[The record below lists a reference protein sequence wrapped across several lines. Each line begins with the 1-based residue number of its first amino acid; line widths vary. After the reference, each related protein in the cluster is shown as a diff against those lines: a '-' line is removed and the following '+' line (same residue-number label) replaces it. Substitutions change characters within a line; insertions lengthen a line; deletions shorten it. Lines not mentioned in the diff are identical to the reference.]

1 MNNFDDILNN
11 TPTEGQ
17 QNGRLSKDEY
27 AAMKKTER
35 GNLFALSDKTAME
48 VAGGGSKFQQ
58 FLDVQSTF
66 SRYSAVNTLLILA
79 QKPQAS
85 RLGDF
90 EYWKDKGG
98 FVKPGQ
104 TAISIL
110 EPHEYT
116 KEDGS
121 LGTGYNIKKVFDIS
135 QVDTRKVKTTP
146 PPSYTE
152 RQLLAA
158 LISKAPM
165 KISGVDKLP
174 DGAGAR
180 TDPKTGE
187 LFVLKGMEFHDTFR
201 SVAYELACAETKDCS
216 NFDPQFTAYCAS
228 YILCK
233 KYGVNTKDFD
243 LGGAPAM
250 FTDMKPQAIKAELS
264 KIRDA
269 ADNIAGRMSKHLDAV
284 QKAAKNQEAR

>member
-11 TPTEGQ
+11 NPAGGQ
-17 QNGRLSKDEY
+17 QNGRLSKEEY

-35 GNLFALSDKTAME
+35 ENLFALSDKTAME
-48 VAGGGSKFQQ
+48 VTGGGSRFIQY
-58 FLDVQSTF
+58 LDVQSTF

-79 QKPQAS
+79 QKPQAC

-90 EYWKDKGG
+90 EYWKDRGG

-104 TAISIL
+104 TGISIL

-116 KEDGS
+116 KDDGS
-121 LGTGYNIKKVFDIS
+121 MGTGYNVKKVFDIS
-135 QVDTRKVKTTP
+135 QIDARKVKTAP
-146 PPSYTE
+146 QPSYTE

-165 KISGVDKLP
+165 KISCVDELP
-174 DGAGAR
+174 DGSGAR
-180 TDPKTGE
+180 TDPQTGDM
-187 LFVLKGMEFHDTFR
+187 FILKGMEFHDTFR
-201 SVAYELACAETKDCS
+201 SVAYELACAEIKDDGD
-216 NFDPQFTAYCAS
+216 FDPQFTAYCAA

-233 KYGVNTKDFD
+233 KYGVDTKGFD
-243 LGGAPAM
+243 LDGVPAM
-250 FTDMKPQAIKAELS
+250 FEDMKPQAIKAELS

-269 ADNIAGRMSKHLDAV
+269 AANIDGRMFKHLDAI
-284 QKAAKNQEAR
+284 QKAAKNQESR